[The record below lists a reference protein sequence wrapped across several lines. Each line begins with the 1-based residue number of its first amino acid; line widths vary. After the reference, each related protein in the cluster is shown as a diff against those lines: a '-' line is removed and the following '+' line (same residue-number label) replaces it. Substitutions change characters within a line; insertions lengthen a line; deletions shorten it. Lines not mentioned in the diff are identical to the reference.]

1 MPCGRCVN
9 EYWRNVR
16 ESAELAELADSRT
29 VTRRYATVVRA
40 HGMMSKRANGISSP
54 EFSS

>member
-1 MPCGRCVN
+1 MPCGRRVN

-16 ESAELAELADSRT
+16 ESAELADSRT